1 MQSDGGTAQS
11 AAIRRQDVDR
21 RLAALERAI
30 SALEMAISKEPA
42 IPLAMLDRY
51 ERALTRAHACNLL
64 RVYRLRPV

>member
-1 MQSDGGTAQS
+1 MQPDGGTAQS

-64 RVYRLRPV
+64 RVNRLGPV